1 MSNIYLSIVSRNSRI
16 IRWELKSGLGLKECI
31 TEGDFICIFQE
42 WICLVVGVYVEED
55 RHVDF
60 LPRVESLLFKT
71 EALDLV
77 KVGPGF
83 ERNNIVG

>member
-1 MSNIYLSIVSRNSRI
+1 MSGNTRVIG
-16 IRWELKSGLGLKECI
+16 WELQSRLGLEECI
-31 TEGDFICIFQE
+31 AECDFICIFQE
-42 WICLVVGVYVEED
+42 WICLDVGVYVEED
-55 RHVDF
+55 RHVH
-60 LPRVESLLFKT
+60 LLSRVQSLLFKT